1 VISDIDDK
9 IDQDDAPGEKD
20 EGFVHIGKGYIAVSR
35 GVGLQPPNHEPCQVD
50 EETDDDDPKGG
61 PPHTLLLCYHKDEIA
76 DKGDDID

>member
-35 GVGLQPPNHEPCQVD
+35 GVGLHPSDHEACQVD
-50 EETDDDDPKGG
+50 EKTDEDDPKGS
-61 PPHTLLLCYHKDEIA
+61 PPHPLSFCYHKEEVT
-76 DKGDDID
+76 DKGDDIN